1 MIAQRVLLD
10 MTPRQAELT
19 LEALRELL
27 SVRTHQNRED
37 CSDNQ
42 RIRAVITAIKEQL

>member
-1 MIAQRVLLD
+1 MIAQRVKLD
-10 MTPRQAELT
+10 ITPRQAELT

-27 SVRTHQNRED
+27 AQRTNQNRED

-42 RIRAVITAIKEQL
+42 RIRALIATIKEQL

>member
-1 MIAQRVLLD
+1 MISQRVILD
-10 MTPRQAELT
+10 MTPRQAELA

-27 SVRTHQNRED
+27 AVRTNQNRED

-42 RIRAVITAIKEQL
+42 RIRALIATIKEQL